1 MSSIYFQHEVRKYL
15 QEMRGKVEA
24 VKMNNEDQKFFED
37 AFSKINSLLEKA
49 DRLEK
54 TNERLYREAL
64 NQALVIRLK
73 AFLKLDDLIA
83 DQAKKNHSNL

>member
-15 QEMRGKVEA
+15 QEMRGKIEA
-24 VKMNNEDQKFFED
+24 VKMNIEDQKFFED
-37 AFSKINSLLEKA
+37 AFSRINGLLEKA
-49 DRLEK
+49 DRLEN

-73 AFLKLDDLIA
+73 AFLRLDDLIA

>member
-1 MSSIYFQHEVRKYL
+1 
-15 QEMRGKVEA
+15 
-24 VKMNNEDQKFFED
+24 MNIEDQKFFED
-37 AFSKINSLLEKA
+37 AFSRINGLLEKA
-49 DRLEK
+49 DRLEN

-73 AFLKLDDLIA
+73 AFLRLDDLIA